1 MLALGTFNIVM
12 IAIGAVALIA
22 VVIMKRNR

>member
-12 IAIGAVALIA
+12 IAICAVALIA
-22 VVIMKRNR
+22 VVIMKRNK

>member
-12 IAIGAVALIA
+12 ISIGAVALIA
-22 VVIMKRNR
+22 VVIMKRNK

>member
-22 VVIMKRNR
+22 VVIMRRKQ